1 MKIMIT
7 GGSGFIGRPLVDILV
22 ARGHEVSVIDK
33 SYSFK
38 QPGVTYYK
46 ADLANELL
54 RPEWFDGVEAI
65 IHLAGAPIAGRRWT
79 PTYRDELYASRILSA
94 GRIIQ
99 AIGHLA
105 PNRQPHTIIS
115 ASAVGIYGDRGDE
128 ILTEKSEAGD
138 DFLAALCQDW
148 EYAWDSQVKKG
159 ARLVCVRT
167 GIVINENGGI
177 IARLKPFLKFGCSVM
192 FGNGK
197 QWVSWISLSDL
208 VAIYV
213 AAVEDTN
220 LRGPINAVSPR
231 PFRQHD
237 FMKRVSRYYGRSFMF
252 IVPRWLVVL
261 VIGGASS
268 TLLYSQRVKPVVL
281 LEKGFQHNKLTIRSA
296 LEE

>member
-1 MKIMIT
+1 MVT
-7 GGSGFIGRPLVDILV
+7 GGSGFIGRPLVDALA

-33 SYSFK
+33 SFSLK
-38 QPGVTYYK
+38 QPGVTFYQ
-46 ADLANELL
+46 ADLANERL

-65 IHLAGAPIAGRRWT
+65 IHLAGTPITGRRWT
-79 PTYRDELYASRILSA
+79 PPYRDELYASRIISA
-94 GRIIQ
+94 ARIIQ

-105 PNRQPHTIIS
+105 PNRQPRTIIS

-148 EYAWDSQVKKG
+148 EYAWDAQVKKG

-167 GIVINENGGI
+167 GIVINENASL
-177 IARLKPFLKFGCSVM
+177 IARLKPFFSFGCSAM

-213 AAVEDTN
+213 QAVENTA
-220 LRGPINAVSPR
+220 LKGAINAVSPR
-231 PFRQHD
+231 PFRQQE
-237 FMKRVSRYYGRSFMF
+237 FMKRISRYYGRTFMF
-252 IVPRWLVVL
+252 TIPRWLVVL
-261 VIGGASS
+261 VIGGAS
-268 TLLYSQRVKPVVL
+268 TALLHSQRVKPVAL
-281 LEKGFQHNKLTIRSA
+281 LEMGFQYKSLTIRSA
-296 LEE
+296 LNE